1 MLATVPSATLLG
13 VEGRP
18 VSVEV
23 HVSNGLPGFT
33 VVGLPD
39 AACRE
44 SRDRV
49 RSAVLSSG
57 FGWPLKR
64 VTVNLAP
71 SGLRKGGSGLDLAI
85 AIGVLVADG
94 QLEAALVDGLSFL
107 AELGLDGAFRRVP
120 GMVPLA
126 AVMPPGRIVVPPDCA
141 AEAGLAHRGAVGV
154 AATLAELVKALR
166 GEAPWR
172 VVPAPDAEPALPGP
186 DLADVRGHEL
196 GRLAV
201 EVAAAGG
208 HHLLMVGPPGSGKT
222 MLATRLPG
230 LLPPLTPPQALDVTI
245 VHSAAGVRL
254 PRGGLVRH
262 PPFRAPHHS
271 SSMVSLVGGGG
282 ASMRPGE
289 LSLAN
294 NGVLFLD
301 ELAEFIAPVLDGLR
315 QPLEEGV
322 VRVSRARATVAFPA
336 KVLLVAA
343 MNPCPC
349 GEGGKPGACPC
360 SEAMRHRY
368 IRRVSGPLVDRFD
381 LRVPVM
387 RPSVDELMGPAAGE
401 ASATVACRVAAARE
415 VARARGVETN
425 ADIDAARLD
434 DFAPLSR
441 GAAALL
447 RRELEAGRLSGRGL
461 HRVRRVARTLCD
473 LHGGDEV
480 ISDGHVAVALQLR
493 VDPVAHDSSLR
504 V

>member
-1 MLATVPSATLLG
+1 MLATVPAATLLG
-13 VEGRP
+13 VEGHA

-23 HVSNGLPGFT
+23 HVSHGLPAFT
-33 VVGLPD
+33 IVGLPD

-49 RSAVLSSG
+49 RSAVMSSG
-57 FGWPLKR
+57 LAWPLKR
-64 VTVNLAP
+64 ITVNLAP

-85 AIGVLVADG
+85 AVGVLVADD
-94 QLEAALVDGLSFL
+94 QLDAAAIDGLSFL
-107 AELGLDGAFRRVP
+107 AELGLDGALRRVP
-120 GMVPLA
+120 GIVPLS
-126 AVMPPGRIVVPPDCA
+126 AVMPAGDIVVPPDCA
-141 AEAGLAHRGAVGV
+141 TEAGLAHRGGV
-154 AATLAELVKALR
+154 RVAPTLARLVEALR
-166 GEAPWR
+166 KQCEWPEPLRAD
-172 VVPAPDAEPALPGP
+172 VPEPCVPGP
-186 DLADVRGHEL
+186 DLREVRGHEL

-230 LLPPLTPPQALDVTI
+230 LLAPLSPPEALEATI
-245 VHSAAGVRL
+245 VHSAAGVPL
-254 PRGGLVRH
+254 PRGGLVSR

-294 NGVLFLD
+294 HGVLFLD

-322 VRVSRARATVAFPA
+322 VRVSRAKASVCFPA

-349 GEGGKPGACPC
+349 GEGGPPGACPC
-360 SEAMRHRY
+360 SEAARYRY
-368 IRRVSGPLVDRFD
+368 IRRVSGPLIDRFD
-381 LRVPVM
+381 LRVPIM
-387 RPSVDELMGPAAGE
+387 RPSVDELMGPCGGE
-401 ASATVACRVAAARE
+401 PSATVAARVAQARQI
-415 VARARGVETN
+415 ARSRGVEAN

-434 DFAPLSR
+434 ELAPLSAA
-441 GAAALL
+441 AAALL

-461 HRVRRVARTLCD
+461 HRVRRVSRTLCD
-473 LHGGDEV
+473 LHGGDDV

-493 VDPVAHDSSLR
+493 VEPIAHDGTLR
-504 V
+504 